1 MKKELYQQ
9 LWDAFSDIF
18 FEEIPHK
25 YTDSYGTKYT
35 SVTTFIGQL
44 EEEKDWNL
52 IAEKAIAKKDSKYKG
67 MTVEQVRAEWKASGD
82 YACQLGTYVQRTL
95 DCKGVVV
102 RHCLLLTI

>member
-25 YTDSYGTKYT
+25 YTDSFGTKYT

-52 IAEKAIAKKDSKYKG
+52 IAEKQLPKKIASI
-67 MTVEQVRAEWKASGD
+67 KA
-82 YACQLGTYVQRTL
+82 
-95 DCKGVVV
+95 
-102 RHCLLLTI
+102 